1 MSGRPVR
8 LAIASRDHLVATGLQ
23 RMLAEHAHRV
33 VVVEDAHD
41 GGDVD
46 VVLHDSAEPPEGLG
60 DPSRPVGWVPL
71 SLGVERIVALI
82 EAAAD
87 GTGVEAPEQSL
98 SAREEQVVAL
108 IAEGLTNQEIA
119 DRMFVSINSVK
130 TYIRAAYRKMG
141 VNSRSQAVVWGL
153 RHGVVT
159 PGRSADRDA
168 R

>member
-8 LAIASRDHLVATGLQ
+8 LAIASRDHVVATGLQ

-33 VVVEDAHD
+33 VVVEGADD
-41 GGDVD
+41 GAE
-46 VVLHDSAEPPEGLG
+46 VVLHDGTEPPDGFAG
-60 DPSRPVGWVPL
+60 DGRPVGWVPL
-71 SLGVERIVALI
+71 SLGVEQIVALI
-82 EAAAD
+82 EAAA
-87 GTGVEAPEQSL
+87 TAGVVEEPAEAL
-98 SAREEQVVAL
+98 SAREEQVIAL

-130 TYIRAAYRKMG
+130 TYIRSAYRKMG

-153 RHGVVT
+153 RHGVVN
-159 PGRSADRDA
+159 PGRAADRGA